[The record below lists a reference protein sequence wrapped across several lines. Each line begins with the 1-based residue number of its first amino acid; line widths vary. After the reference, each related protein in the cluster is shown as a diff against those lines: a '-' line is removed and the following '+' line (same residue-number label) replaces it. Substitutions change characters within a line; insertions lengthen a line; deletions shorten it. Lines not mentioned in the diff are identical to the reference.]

1 MSVETGARAS
11 AWRRCSTD
19 SVLLLARA
27 SGRARVGAEV
37 KAVGGSVFS
46 ETRTFQRCT
55 RFSRPRPWRPWP
67 SETSPRPLFPMVP
80 RALVPRAPW
89 PPTARAVK
97 STRVVRRVLK
107 GCAHWPRRR
116 APAAPPRPP
125 RIFGVRQNLVF
136 WATPTTFAACGGVK
150 GRPRRHP
157 CKPRARFAEQ
167 LRDASNE
174 PRGAHAAYAGAP
186 DISVA

>member
-1 MSVETGARAS
+1 ML
-11 AWRRCSTD
+11 TD

-55 RFSRPRPWRPWP
+55 RFARPRPWRPWP

-97 STRVVRRVLK
+97 STRVVRRV
-107 GCAHWPRRR
+107 
-116 APAAPPRPP
+116 
-125 RIFGVRQNLVF
+125 
-136 WATPTTFAACGGVK
+136 
-150 GRPRRHP
+150 
-157 CKPRARFAEQ
+157 
-167 LRDASNE
+167 
-174 PRGAHAAYAGAP
+174 
-186 DISVA
+186 